1 MCLNYLH
8 RKASSHHLKTPDP
21 TYSSESISY
30 RDCNVV
36 YIPLLSRF
44 SEVRE
49 EMIYPPY
56 MKYHLPNTVFLNRY
70 ISPTNYRSLLEHH
83 NKPLCK
89 GDVKDRTDEDLQD
102 KPIFPI
108 LKYTKIIFEF

>member
-1 MCLNYLH
+1 M
-8 RKASSHHLKTPDP
+8 S
-21 TYSSESISY
+21 
-30 RDCNVV
+30 
-36 YIPLLSRF
+36 PLLSRF

-49 EMIYPPY
+49 EMIYPRY